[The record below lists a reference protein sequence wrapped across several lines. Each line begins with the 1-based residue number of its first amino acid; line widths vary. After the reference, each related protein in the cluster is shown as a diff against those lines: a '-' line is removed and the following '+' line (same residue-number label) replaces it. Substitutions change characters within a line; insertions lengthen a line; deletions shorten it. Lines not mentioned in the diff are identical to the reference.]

1 MPWCYVISVMVLNFD
16 GTHVIFLRVIASSI
30 ECAGFTF
37 LTARAV
43 ITPRMV
49 TVMVAEPW

>member
-1 MPWCYVISVMVLNFD
+1 M
-16 GTHVIFLRVIASSI
+16 ASSM
-30 ECAGFTF
+30 EVAGFTF

-49 TVMVAEPW
+49 PLIVDGSGGRGKGREGGVGK